1 MSENPAE
8 DQPSLIRV
16 ALCIGQLEPG
26 GAERCL
32 TRLAIGLDRRRFAP
46 VVYCLGRKP
55 QAPQDVLLQD
65 LMAAG
70 IETHFLRVWP
80 RWRVL
85 AAAFWLGRA
94 LRRQRP
100 VVVQTFLHRAN
111 VAGALASR
119 LARVPHVVAGIRV
132 ADLRSRLRL
141 AVERVAT
148 RNVDR
153 YVCVSRSVAAFCRGP
168 ARLPPEK
175 LMIIPNGVDLGRF
188 EQIAPVRLTLLNVA
202 AGRRALAVVARLDQQ
217 KNIDWLLAQAGE
229 LLKALP
235 RHDLL
240 IVGEGPQR
248 RKLERKTQELGL
260 AERVHF
266 IGWRPDVPQI
276 LAASDLL
283 ILPSSWEG
291 MPNVLLEAMAAARPV
306 VASDV
311 EGVREVL
318 GSLAPQQILP
328 KQDGKMLR
336 DRVAA
341 ILGNPEL
348 ANRLGQ
354 ENRLRVQHEYSDRQ
368 MIEAYERLY
377 LSLAR
382 K

>member
-1 MSENPAE
+1 
-8 DQPSLIRV
+8 
-16 ALCIGQLEPG
+16 
-26 GAERCL
+26 
-32 TRLAIGLDRRRFAP
+32 
-46 VVYCLGRKP
+46 
-55 QAPQDVLLQD
+55 
-65 LMAAG
+65 
-70 IETHFLRVWP
+70 
-80 RWRVL
+80 
-85 AAAFWLGRA
+85 
-94 LRRQRP
+94 
-100 VVVQTFLHRAN
+100 
-111 VAGALASR
+111 
-119 LARVPHVVAGIRV
+119 
-132 ADLRSRLRL
+132 
-141 AVERVAT
+141 
-148 RNVDR
+148 
-153 YVCVSRSVAAFCRGP
+153 
-168 ARLPPEK
+168 
-175 LMIIPNGVDLGRF
+175 
-188 EQIAPVRLTLLNVA
+188 
-202 AGRRALAVVARLDQQ
+202 
-217 KNIDWLLAQAGE
+217 
-229 LLKALP
+229 
-235 RHDLL
+235 
-240 IVGEGPQR
+240 
-248 RKLERKTQELGL
+248 
-260 AERVHF
+260 
-266 IGWRPDVPQI
+266 VPQI